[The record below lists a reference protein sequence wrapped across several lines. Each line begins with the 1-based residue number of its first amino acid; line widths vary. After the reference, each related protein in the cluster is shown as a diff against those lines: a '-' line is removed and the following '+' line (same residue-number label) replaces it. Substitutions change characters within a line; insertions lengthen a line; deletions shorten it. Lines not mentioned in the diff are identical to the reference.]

1 MDRHGTRARTTTEAG
16 SRPPFC
22 FSWSA
27 QPSRVALSVDWLCPR
42 CRSLSP
48 IFLAASI
55 NEIAVDLAV
64 EYRHRRLAHGSL
76 PGRSG
81 SDDSL
86 FATFGSHDGAALPR
100 RWRNADRRNGLD
112 RVSLKPFSSAFYRP
126 SIDCDRRNRKRS
138 ASIVRASRRVFDWT
152 VRSFR
157 DCPHCI
163 DREPGRVC
171 RALHRW
177 LGSANNRKP
186 ECRLDCCRLLL
197 LCVGNPCLVAAA
209 NRATPDSR

>member
-27 QPSRVALSVDWLCPR
+27 QPSGVALSVDWLCPR

-48 IFLAASI
+48 FFLAASI

-126 SIDCDRRNRKRS
+126 
-138 ASIVRASRRVFDWT
+138 
-152 VRSFR
+152 
-157 DCPHCI
+157 CI

-209 NRATPDSR
+209 NR